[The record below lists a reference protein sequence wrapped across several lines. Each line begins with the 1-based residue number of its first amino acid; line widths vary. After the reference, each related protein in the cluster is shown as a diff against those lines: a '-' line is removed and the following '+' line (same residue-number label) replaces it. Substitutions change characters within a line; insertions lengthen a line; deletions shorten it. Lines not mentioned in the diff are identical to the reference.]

1 MNNQQSETLN
11 PEDLGLILSLAQP
24 FYADSK
30 AIEGMTAD
38 NPVPNGGWDDG
49 SSKIRRGLEQM
60 QQLVRVPRPNYS
72 PPPPQY
78 VEVAQQYVD
87 PPAIIPTIAP
97 VVQQVMDDQ
106 MELNFRKKDQAITN
120 ELLEKISKQLT
131 KVIAMLESNTTSDA
145 IKLKVNYPHK
155 RIQTV
160 PK

>member
-30 AIEGMTAD
+30 AIEGMTAN
-38 NPVPNGGWDDG
+38 NPVLNGGWDDG

-72 PPPPQY
+72 PTPPQY
-78 VEVAQQYVD
+78 IEPHPQYIE

-97 VVQQVMDDQ
+97 VVQQVVDDQ
-106 MELNFRKKDQAITN
+106 MELNFSKKDQAITN

-145 IKLKVNYPHK
+145 IKLKVDYPDK